1 MNKRNKT
8 RNECLRFRQNVASGI
23 AWFVLCIAIVC
34 GCNYVADMIAPG
46 EAAVYV
52 EVGCNG

>member
-1 MNKRNKT
+1 MNKRSKT
-8 RNECLRFRQNVASGI
+8 RNECLRFRRNVVSGI

>member
-23 AWFVLCIAIVC
+23 AWFVMCIVIAC
-34 GCNYVADMIAPG
+34 GCNYVADMVAPG
-46 EAAVYV
+46 ASAAVCV
-52 EVGCNG
+52 EVDR

>member
-8 RNECLRFRQNVASGI
+8 RNERLRFRRNVASGI

-34 GCNYVADMIAPG
+34 GCNYLADVVNGQAD
-46 EAAVYV
+46 ARTYV
-52 EVGCNG
+52 KDGF